1 MLVILASETFLVSPT
16 VMVLIKAYTSL
27 WWGSSKVPSKGILQT
42 SQNSANVIS
51 LTTSY
56 K

>member
-16 VMVLIKAYTSL
+16 VIVLINASTSL
-27 WWGSSKVPSKGILQT
+27 RVGSSKVPSEGILQT
-42 SQNSANVIS
+42 SQNSANGIF
-51 LTTSY
+51 LTMSY

>member
-1 MLVILASETFLVSPT
+1 MLVIRASETFLVTPT
-16 VMVLIKAYTSL
+16 VIVLIKAYISL
-27 WWGSSKVPSKGILQT
+27 QCGSSKVPSKGILQT
-42 SQNSANVIS
+42 SQNSAKGIL